1 MSVMEMRLIDVA
13 KEIGPTLRQAG
24 EEAEQQRRLPRKSLN
39 ALIGTGLH
47 RMLLPK
53 SLGGLEVDPVTCA
66 QVIEEIA
73 QFDTAAA
80 WALQNNSGAWWSA
93 RLPDAGVEEI
103 YGSNA
108 DTFMATAFY
117 PLRNVFVVD
126 GGYRLTGLAPLASII
141 HDSEWLLLTGMV
153 MDGSGPKM
161 VNGAPEI
168 IGMVLRTSEA
178 QIIDTWHTLG
188 MRG

>member
-1 MSVMEMRLIDVA
+1 MRPATRCRIPFLPSYACREDLMSVMEMRLIDAA
-13 KEIGPTLRQAG
+13 KEIGPTLRLAG

-108 DTFMATAFY
+108 DTFMAAAFH
-117 PLRNVFVVD
+117 PPQHAIEVE
-126 GGYRLTGLAPLASII
+126 GGYRLTGRSPLASVI
-141 HDSEWLLLTGMV
+141 HDSEWLLLTGMI
-153 MDGSGPKM
+153 MNGPAPKL
-161 VNGAPEI
+161 VNG
-168 IGMVLRTSEA
+168 
-178 QIIDTWHTLG
+178 
-188 MRG
+188 